1 MDISK
6 RIITAGLILFFLTA
20 LTSCNSGTEG
30 EESDSSMPADNGLS
44 ERYNINAP
52 DEELMN
58 VDSAETDSSVEDSV
72 QDTAQ

>member
-1 MDISK
+1 MDILK
-6 RIITAGLILFFLTA
+6 RITTIGLVLFFFTA
-20 LTSCNSGTEG
+20 LASCAGGNEG
-30 EESDSSMPADNGLS
+30 EESDSSEPTDNGLS

-58 VDSAETDSSVEDSV
+58 VDSAETDSSIDAL